1 MLPESDSAMSINAV
15 AYGPTHWLSKRLL
28 YWPADE
34 KSVVQHWLP
43 SYMRHLEAVQGD
55 RNLAREP
62 NLNMED
68 AAQFSHQFHTD
79 AETS

>member
-28 YWPADE
+28 YWQAGDR
-34 KSVVQHWLP
+34 SVVQHWLP
-43 SYMRHLEAVQGD
+43 SYIRHLEAVQ
-55 RNLAREP
+55 
-62 NLNMED
+62 